1 MLVVVIQN
9 EFINGT
15 LSLVNKKRD
24 WDADSNLAPK
34 RFCENKT
41 LKICWLT
48 CVKPR
53 IGTLHT

>member
-24 WDADSNLAPK
+24 WDADSNLTPK

-41 LKICWLT
+41 LKIC
-48 CVKPR
+48 
-53 IGTLHT
+53 